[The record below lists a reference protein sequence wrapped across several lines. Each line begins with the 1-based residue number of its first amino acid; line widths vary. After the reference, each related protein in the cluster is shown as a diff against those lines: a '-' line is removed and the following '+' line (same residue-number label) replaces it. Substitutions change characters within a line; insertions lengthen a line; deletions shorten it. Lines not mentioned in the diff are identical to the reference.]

1 MSLFDTLKEKLSG
14 VRKRWSS
21 GIVGLFRGDVG
32 DDFWDDLEDLLIAGD
47 VGLETSES
55 LLEEL
60 RDYYRRTRCSG
71 EELLCHFRRTL
82 IRKLR
87 QIPRMGEPLLCG
99 EGGLS
104 VILLVGVNGSGKTT
118 TAGKLA
124 QLYKGRNKKVMLA
137 AADTF
142 RAAAIDQLQVWG
154 QRAGVRVVAQ
164 RQGGDSAAVVYDAL
178 AAAKSS
184 GADVLIVDTAGRL
197 QSKHNLMEELNKIYR
212 VVQREAGDDRME
224 SIIVLDAVTGQNA
237 YRQAELFNEASR
249 LTGVILAKYDN
260 TAKGGIVISIADKL
274 RLPIRYVGLGEKAED
289 LKLFDAEEFVNA
301 LFDGAKAEDR
311 A

>member
-1 MSLFDTLKEKLSG
+1 
-14 VRKRWSS
+14 
-21 GIVGLFRGDVG
+21 
-32 DDFWDDLEDLLIAGD
+32 
-47 VGLETSES
+47 
-55 LLEEL
+55 
-60 RDYYRRTRCSG
+60 
-71 EELLCHFRRTL
+71 
-82 IRKLR
+82 
-87 QIPRMGEPLLCG
+87 
-99 EGGLS
+99 
-104 VILLVGVNGSGKTT
+104 
-118 TAGKLA
+118 
-124 QLYKGRNKKVMLA
+124 
-137 AADTF
+137 
-142 RAAAIDQLQVWG
+142 
-154 QRAGVRVVAQ
+154 
-164 RQGGDSAAVVYDAL
+164 
-178 AAAKSS
+178 
-184 GADVLIVDTAGRL
+184 
-197 QSKHNLMEELNKIYR
+197 MEELNKIYR

>member
-47 VGLETSES
+47 VGFETSES

-164 RQGGDSAAVVYDAL
+164 RQGSDSAAVVYDAL

-224 SIIVLDAVTGQNA
+224 LSLIHI
-237 YRQAELFNEASR
+237 
-249 LTGVILAKYDN
+249 
-260 TAKGGIVISIADKL
+260 
-274 RLPIRYVGLGEKAED
+274 
-289 LKLFDAEEFVNA
+289 
-301 LFDGAKAEDR
+301 
-311 A
+311 